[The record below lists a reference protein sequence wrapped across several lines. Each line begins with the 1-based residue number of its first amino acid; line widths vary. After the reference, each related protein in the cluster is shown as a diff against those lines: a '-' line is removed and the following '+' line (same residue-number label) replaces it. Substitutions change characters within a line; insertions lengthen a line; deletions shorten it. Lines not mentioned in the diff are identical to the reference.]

1 MELENSG
8 TDIIIEEVKK
18 KRGRPGNPAKKG
30 YVKTGKPEG
39 RPNSYN
45 DKIADHIHN
54 QLLRG
59 RSLTAICGD
68 ENMPSLKTVYNWLDK
83 KHPSFQKS
91 FLVSYKTSRM
101 LQRHLIGERMVKIAD
116 DDRKIIVTKK
126 IKDKSGNI
134 ITKTIEK
141 SALPWQQLQI
151 KNLKWLAAH
160 LQPRKFKID

>member
-1 MELENSG
+1 MSSN
-8 TDIIIEEVKK
+8 TIEEVKK
-18 KRGRPGNPAKKG
+18 KRGRPRNPDKKG

-45 DKIADHIHN
+45 NKIANRIHK

-59 RSLTAICGD
+59 RSLTAICRD

-91 FLVSYKTSRM
+91 FLDSYKISRM
-101 LQRHLIGERMVKIAD
+101 LQLQLIGDRMLKIAD

-126 IKDKSGNI
+126 VKDKRGNI

-141 SALPWQQLQI
+141 SALPRQRLQI
-151 KNLKWLAAH
+151 QTLKWLAAR
-160 LQPRKFKID
+160 LRPRKFKMVI